1 MDESETESEYLEI
14 EKQLS
19 TLKDKSKGVEDSL
32 VSAMNRLKVVQHK
45 IKIEVDEMSQSEMR
59 CKASLRKWL
68 EKRGFSKEIS
78 FEDFFQKFLDEHREE
93 DRLDMMDRTILLNK
107 DAAKLFDLKEESKL
121 TVLQFI
127 EKLPLVYY

>member
-32 VSAMNRLKVVQHK
+32 ISAMNRLKVVQHK

-78 FEDFFQKFLDEHREE
+78 FEEFFQKFLDEHREE

-127 EKLPLVYY
+127 ENLPLVYY

>member
-78 FEDFFQKFLDEHREE
+78 FEEFFQKFLDEHREE

-121 TVLQFI
+121 TVLQLI
-127 EKLPLVYY
+127 EKLPLIYY